1 MKRKTRRNHV
11 PNLDRH
17 SGSWIVT
24 RIKDGKVIGEF
35 FTRRNVERFD
45 PKKTLVETA
54 YQYLGRVNA
63 DIKSRRKNPRRT
75 RRNGRKQKIYTAAQ
89 AKPGWIVETVYT
101 MFGETTPTGNVYR
114 ISSRGHK
121 DHLGGIVVYKAWSQ
135 GKNILAPN
143 AKVRRLTVP
152 KNSTERETFG
162 GF

>member
-75 RRNGRKQKIYTAAQ
+75 RRNSSYAYRPKLKQKVYPISK
-89 AKPGWIVETVYT
+89 AKEGWTIETVI
-101 MFGETTPTGNVYR
+101 FGQPSGNVY
-114 ISSRGHK
+114 K
-121 DHLGGIVVYKAWSQ
+121 LGGSAGYGYYAWADRTNHRVVLS
-135 GKNILAPN
+135 
-143 AKVRRLTVP
+143 P
-152 KNSTERETFG
+152 KLNVIRVKG
-162 GF
+162 